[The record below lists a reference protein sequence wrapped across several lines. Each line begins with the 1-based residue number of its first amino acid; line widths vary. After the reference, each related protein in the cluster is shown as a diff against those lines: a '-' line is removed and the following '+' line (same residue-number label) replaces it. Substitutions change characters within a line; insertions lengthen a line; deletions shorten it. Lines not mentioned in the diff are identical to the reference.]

1 MPRIFKAN
9 EIRILTDN
17 KVGTLARVTAPIA
30 EARVNINACNCRAVG
45 DKAEFFFI
53 TDDNP
58 KAIENLTRA
67 GLPSSEREVIVVE
80 TANEAGTLFRA
91 AQQLSQA
98 GVDLDSCYSTAGSQ
112 GNTWVVFATKTVEK
126 AMNVI
131 P

>member
-1 MPRIFKAN
+1 MPRLFKAR
-9 EIRILTDN
+9 EFKVVTDN

-30 EARVNINACNCRAVG
+30 EARVNISACNCYASG
-45 DKAEFFFI
+45 DKAEFLFI
-53 TDDNP
+53 TDDNA
-58 KAIENLTRA
+58 KAMEHLTRA
-67 GLPSSEREVIVVE
+67 GFKASEREVIVVE

-98 GVDLDSCYSTAGSQ
+98 GVDLDYCYATAGSQ
-112 GNTWVVFATKTVEK
+112 GNTWVVFATKTIEK